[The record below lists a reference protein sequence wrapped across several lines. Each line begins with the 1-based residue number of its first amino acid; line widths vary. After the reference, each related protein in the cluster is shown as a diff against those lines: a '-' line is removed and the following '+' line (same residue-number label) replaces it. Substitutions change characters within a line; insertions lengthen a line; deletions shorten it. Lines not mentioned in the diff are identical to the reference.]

1 MKTYWI
7 FVNRHDVDMGAE
19 PFEVL
24 PPFSFEKNFFEIL
37 VTKHASNLHYI
48 VNRHKMQR
56 EARFACV

>member
-7 FVNRHDVDMGAE
+7 FVNRHDVDMGQNLSRFC
-19 PFEVL
+19 PHFFE
-24 PPFSFEKNFFEIL
+24 NFFEIL
-37 VTKHASNLHYI
+37 VTKYASNLHYI